1 MARAASLLW
10 SLAMLAVPLAAQQP
24 SLPSAARQEKLRRE
38 EARSRSGER
47 PVYTNEDLEAARQ
60 TGNKRGNLN
69 LMEPDASAPQPGVAT
84 ATSAQEGSSETGEGE
99 SAGRAQE
106 QESDWRQR
114 AFDARTNIEAADRAY
129 AEAKANVDELRQ
141 RLSPMSASYVQD
153 TNERLR
159 LQAELTALEQAAA
172 QARQDLEAFRE
183 EYRALLTEA
192 QRKRIPASWVSVGS

>member
-10 SLAMLAVPLAAQQP
+10 SLPLLALPLAAQEQ

-172 QARQDLEAFRE
+172 QAQQDLEAFRE